1 MSNTAAEQPQ
11 LQVEA
16 LDTDEVEA
24 RLAWLASAANEE
36 EALQI
41 ESSLLTQTDNGP
53 HEGDP
58 EEELEQ

>member
-11 LQVEA
+11 QQVEA
-16 LDTDEVEA
+16 LDTEEVEA

-41 ESSLLTQTDNGP
+41 ESSLLAQTDNGP
-53 HEGDP
+53 HEG
-58 EEELEQ
+58 EEEPEQ